1 MPIQRVF
8 IIWSHPLFH
17 ESVRL
22 LLDHPD
28 IKLVGATSDY
38 QTAHEE
44 ILNLQ
49 PDTIIV
55 EEGEEGNPG
64 EMMKYLENF
73 PWNVR
78 VTFLNLTDNQ
88 LNMYKHEQKTLGR
101 ADDLLHHIL
110 SETTSGG

>member
-28 IKLVGATSDY
+28 IEFVGTTSDY
-38 QTAHEE
+38 KTAHEE
-44 ILNLQ
+44 ILSLQ

-55 EEGEEGNPG
+55 EEEEGGLPN
-64 EMMKYLENF
+64 EKMKYLESY
-73 PWNVR
+73 PWKVR
-78 VTFLNLTDNQ
+78 ITFLNLTDNQ
-88 LNMYKHEQKTLGR
+88 LHMYQHEQRTIGQ
-101 ADDLLHHIL
+101 AEDLLRLIL
-110 SETTSGG
+110 SETT